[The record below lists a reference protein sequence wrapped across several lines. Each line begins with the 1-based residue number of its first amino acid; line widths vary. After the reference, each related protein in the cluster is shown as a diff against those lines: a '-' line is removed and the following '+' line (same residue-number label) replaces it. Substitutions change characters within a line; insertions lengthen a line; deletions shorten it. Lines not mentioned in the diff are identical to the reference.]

1 MNSKAGDHTVRG
13 PKPGTTLYA
22 LTNEFLSRRYSFEDL
37 LAQTAARGTGP
48 GLEIVGFQSIRG
60 FPVVTDEFA
69 DRFKELVARHK
80 LVPTSLAINADQEI
94 RRGRVMSDDEM
105 VAYHE
110 PQIRAAAKLGFPVAR
125 YQYGAGPDVIRRL
138 TPLAEKLNV
147 KLGLEIHAPQHANH
161 PDVLQYREMYSK
173 VRSPYLGWIPDF
185 SSTAKTVPPSFL
197 EFFRAKG
204 VPESL
209 ISLAMQI
216 WHGDGDAQTRMMQ
229 YKQRARASGAD
240 ELHLNE
246 LSLIFPMFGKQDPRS
261 WLELMPE
268 VVHIHG
274 KFFGFDAAGNEEA
287 IDYPALLPLF
297 RDGGFNGY
305 MSSEWEGHM
314 YSDADAFE
322 MIQKHQAMCRRIL
335 AMN

>member
-1 MNSKAGDHTVRG
+1 MKL
-13 PKPGTTLYA
+13 GTTLYA
-22 LTNEFLSRRYSFEDL
+22 LTNEYLSRRYSFEDL
-37 LAQTAARGTGP
+37 LAQTAARSIGP
-48 GLEIVGFQSIRG
+48 GLEVVGFQSIRG
-60 FPVVTDEFA
+60 FPVITDEFA
-69 DRFKELVARHK
+69 DRFKELVAKHK

-125 YQYGAGPDVIRRL
+125 YQYGAGPEVIRRL
-138 TPLAEKLNV
+138 VPLAEELNV
-147 KLGLEIHAPQHANH
+147 RLGLEIHAPQHANH
-161 PDVLQYREMYSK
+161 PDVIKYREMYAQ
-173 VRSPYLGWIPDF
+173 VRSPFLGWIPDF

-209 ISLAMQI
+209 ICLAMEI
-216 WHGDGDAQTRMMQ
+216 WYSEGDAFKRMMQ
-229 YKQRARASGAD
+229 YKEKARASGAD
-240 ELHLNE
+240 EAQLNE

-297 RDGGFNGY
+297 RDGGFTGY

-314 YSDADAFE
+314 YSDADAFQ
-322 MIQKHQAMCRRIL
+322 MIENHQAMCRRIL
-335 AMN
+335 ATH